1 VASIREKSG
10 RYEARVWVGGRGVS
24 RSFGELRAAKKW
36 ALGVETGLIDPKEK
50 RDREAESKA
59 TISLIK
65 AAQHYHADTVGQKK
79 GGRQEA
85 ERIRM
90 LERYEWARKPLHEI
104 SPEDLKAYRNQ
115 RLAEGRSGSTI
126 RLMLSMVSAVYE
138 HAREEW
144 GYKGSNPV
152 RAITLPKPAPARHR
166 RLDADEEKK
175 LFAALAQCRNPFVLK
190 AAILAIETG
199 MRRSELLSL
208 RWGDIDMKR
217 ATVHLVDTK
226 NGHPRWVP
234 LTNTAHELLKGLNGT
249 KGELVLPI
257 SASLLTQAWG
267 HALRRASIKDFR
279 WHDLRHEAL
288 SRWAHRLNG
297 DVFKLASISGHRT
310 LQMAQRYTHPS
321 RAELISALSLYWQLE
336 QPVQNLTSLMK
347 HRSFDAQEKKTC
359 HAAT

>member
-1 VASIREKSG
+1 MASIREKSG
-10 RYEARVWVGGRGVS
+10 RYEARVWVSGRGVS
-24 RSFGELRAAKKW
+24 KSFGELRAAKKW

-50 RDREAESKA
+50 RDREVESKA
-59 TISLIK
+59 TISLLE
-65 AAQHYHADTVGQKK
+65 AAQHYHAETVVQKK

-90 LERYEWARKPLHEI
+90 LERYEWARKTLHEI
-104 SPEDLKAYRNQ
+104 TAEDLKAYRNQ
-115 RLAEGRSGSTI
+115 RLAEGRSGSTV

-152 RAITLPKPAPARHR
+152 RAIKLPKPAAARHR
-166 RLDADEEKK
+166 RLDTDEEKK

-234 LTNTAHELLKGLNGT
+234 LTNTAHEILKGLSGT

-257 SASLLTQAWG
+257 SASLLSQAWG
-267 HALRRASIKDFR
+267 HALRRASIKDLR

-321 RAELISALSLYWQLE
+321 KAELISSLYR
-336 QPVQNLTSLMK
+336 
-347 HRSFDAQEKKTC
+347 RSERDTGFLY
-359 HAAT
+359 

>member
-10 RYEARVWVGGRGVS
+10 RYEARVWVDGRGVS
-24 RSFGELRAAKKW
+24 KSFGELRAARKW
-36 ALGVETGLIDPKEK
+36 ALGVETGLIDPREK
-50 RDREAESKA
+50 RGREVGPNG
-59 TISLIK
+59 TISLLE
-65 AAQHYHADTVGQKK
+65 AAQRYHADTVGQKK

-90 LERYEWARKPLHEI
+90 LGRYQWAGRPLHEI

-115 RLAEGRSGSTI
+115 RLAEGRSGSTV
-126 RLMLSMVSAVYE
+126 RLMLSMVSAIYE

-152 RAITLPKPAPARHR
+152 RAIKLPKPAAARHR
-166 RLDADEEKK
+166 RLDTDEEKK

-217 ATVHLVDTK
+217 ATVHLVETK

-234 LTNTAHELLKGLNGT
+234 LTKTAHELLKGLSGSE
-249 KGELVLPI
+249 GDLVLPI

-267 HALRRASIKDFR
+267 HALRRASIKDLR

-297 DVFKLASISGHRT
+297 DVFKIASISGHRT

-321 RAELISALSLYWQLE
+321 KAELISSLYCRLE
-336 QPVQNLTSLMK
+336 QTPA
-347 HRSFDAQEKKTC
+347 F
-359 HAAT
+359 